1 MAQSIT
7 EWLQAFVVAE
17 LEAVLAEHKRS
28 KKIGMLIHEL
38 DDRFSDDKSN
48 FRSTVDSLQLTG
60 DCRLQILSV
69 LSSGKPPALQ
79 LTDGFCTIR
88 ATLSESARSTIES
101 EIEGADPTGDVFSLK
116 GVTVVSTPWGMPEG
130 HVQLTI
136 NDLQY
141 HYHLRKKPKH
151 SQPIE
156 ETPKVGRLLLEMM
169 SIRNAQIDDT
179 GGSQSEHQSQPKES
193 VIPSR
198 GTLRAEPHTSIAQSA
213 ASKKRPMPSL
223 ANEGF
228 EVEGGVNLAKP
239 SAASQADQRKP
250 VIQQKQVI
258 ASTTSPALLSLLNRS
273 HATNTE
279 TLRSEQAAPASFGP
293 IRELPSNVSAKQM
306 LSSTAKRTTQ
316 HATPRST
323 RRIAYGRQQIS
334 GDQQRLLDRSDS
346 WFPALPG
353 QIFPHP
359 NVPVDLLTVWNAEA
373 VLPALSVLDEA
384 SWAEVKSVTSRSR
397 PVSIR
402 SSEESSD
409 VPSEV
414 SSEVSSEDEELTSSQ
429 WPRSSPTGS
438 REMLPPDSTIG
449 SGKAGQQ
456 TLPHRS
462 PTKPQT
468 VPPQGKVDEF
478 PQGPISAHGQQLPL
492 PPKPPTRSDGGDG
505 GAIVIK
511 GTQLSANGDEME
523 LDVPR
528 PLQDPQDTL
537 HRRRRSEHY
546 RSAQREK
553 WLEAN
558 YSYKT
563 ISSLY
568 GTEVHAHY
576 RKTYPDDPVT
586 RSEMLTVMTKV
597 FPSYEEPPNQSIRW
611 KEETGSVGTQPR
623 SEAIPERPVAA
634 RRQEWFKANCV
645 YRYDEDPQNA
655 SLAQVFQAYRD
666 THPHED
672 HHAASTTQLQ
682 SDVETAFPAMN
693 DRPQH
698 GIKLRR
704 SLPPSKKASASQTS
718 PRSIPEARH
727 DAQLPSREPRG
738 AQHREWLEA
747 NCLYRHEKSAHI
759 QDMANV
765 FGNFNAIFPGEVQ
778 AEVFG
783 NLVKD
788 VFPQYR
794 GTLENGIKLNVDAMV
809 PASTTRPQSGTSKDV
824 RKTQHSGDENEADD
838 DHSDEEQMVSAST
851 SQPGPPLTAKSQL
864 PPASREETPSPSSV
878 APRARPPTV
887 EPGSSSTP
895 RARFPTLK
903 SKNATTEPSAG
914 LQPADSAS
922 ARSRDKQQLPT
933 DHTAPAQSLGQ
944 SMRKVKPN
952 AEPVRLP
959 IINGTHTTKETVHPP
974 NAGGAR
980 KTPRHEESDPQPG
993 TQDTGFTQKAS
1004 TTAFEDFFHAW
1015 KSLKPGGAFVKPPP
1029 GGRSRSTIA
1038 RRVDILGWDV

>member
-17 LEAVLAEHKRS
+17 LEAVLAEHGRS
-28 KKIGMLIHEL
+28 KKTGTLIHEL

-48 FRSTVDSLQLTG
+48 FRSTVSSPQLTG
-60 DCRLQILSV
+60 DYRLQILSV
-69 LSSGKPPALQ
+69 SPSGNPPALQ

-88 ATLSESARSTIES
+88 ATLSESARSTLES

-141 HYHLRKKPKH
+141 HYHLRKKPKQC
-151 SQPIE
+151 QPIE

-193 VIPSR
+193 VTPSR
-198 GTLRAEPHTSIAQSA
+198 GTLRAEPHTSIARSA

-239 SAASQADQRKP
+239 STASQADQSKP
-250 VIQQKQVI
+250 VVQQKQVI

-273 HATNTE
+273 HATNTG
-279 TLRSEQAAPASFGP
+279 TLRSEQAAPACFEP

-334 GDQQRLLDRSDS
+334 DDQQRLLDRKDS

-359 NVPVDLLTVWNAEA
+359 NVPIDLLTVWNAEA
-373 VLPALSVLDEA
+373 VLAASSVLDEA
-384 SWAEVKSVTSRSR
+384 SRAEVKSVTSRSR

-429 WPRSSPTGS
+429 WPRSSPPAS
-438 REMLPPDSTIG
+438 REMLLPDSTIG
-449 SGKAGQQ
+449 SEKAGQQ
-456 TLPHRS
+456 RLPHRS

-468 VPPQGKVDEF
+468 VPPQGKVDDVR
-478 PQGPISAHGQQLPL
+478 QGPESAHRQQLPL

-528 PLQDPQDTL
+528 PLQDLQDTL

-546 RSAQREK
+546 RSAQREE

-558 YSYKT
+558 YSHKT

-586 RSEMLTVMTKV
+586 RSEMLTAMTKV

-611 KEETGSVGTQPR
+611 KEETGSAGTQPR
-623 SEAIPERPVAA
+623 SEAIPERPVGA

-672 HHAASTTQLQ
+672 PHAVSTTQLH
-682 SDVETAFPAMN
+682 SDVEADFPALN

-704 SLPPSKKASASQTS
+704 SLASSKKASASQTS
-718 PRSIPEARH
+718 PRSIPEVRH
-727 DAQLPSREPRG
+727 DVQLPSRQARV
-738 AQHREWLEA
+738 AQHRKWLEV

-759 QDMANV
+759 QDMASV
-765 FGNFNAIFPGEVQ
+765 FGNFNATFPGEVQ

-783 NLVKD
+783 ELVKD
-788 VFPQYR
+788 VFPGYR
-794 GTLENGIKLNVDAMV
+794 GTLENGIKLNFDAMG
-809 PASTTRPQSGTSKDV
+809 PASTARPQSGTSKDV
-824 RKTQHSGDENEADD
+824 RKTQHSADENEADD
-838 DHSDEEQMVSAST
+838 KHSDEEQMVSAST
-851 SQPGPPLTAKSQL
+851 SQPGRPPRAKSQA
-864 PPASREETPSPSSV
+864 PPVSREETSSLPSV

-895 RARFPTLK
+895 RAQISTLK
-903 SKNATTEPSAG
+903 SKNAMTEPSAG
-914 LQPADSAS
+914 PQSADSAS
-922 ARSRDKQQLPT
+922 ASSRDKQQLPT
-933 DHTAPAQSLGQ
+933 DHTASAQSLGP

-959 IINGTHTTKETVHPP
+959 TINGIHTTKQIVHPS

-980 KTPRHEESDPQPG
+980 KTPRHEGSDPQPG
-993 TQDTGFTQKAS
+993 TQDTDFTHKAS

-1029 GGRSRSTIA
+1029 GGRSRPTIV